1 MRHGL
6 LGAACPTQDLA
17 NTQSQARR
25 MRQPYVVRVADIAHL
40 EGLLRTNSSSPAGT
54 GGS

>member
-6 LGAACPTQDLA
+6 LGATCTTQDLA

-25 MRQPYVVRVADIAHL
+25 RRKPYVVQVVDIAHL
-40 EGLLRTNSSSPAGT
+40 EGLLRTNSSNPAET